1 MLEVVKGARAADGE
15 NLFDPIRFEAEGL
28 TTEEMI
34 EVVEALAA
42 GRASAQIAS
51 TTSRTTKATAKAAN
65 GPIAQS
71 TLDDIFGALS

>member
-1 MLEVVKGARAADGE
+1 MTPGE
-15 NLFDPIRFEAEGL
+15 LNSKIAYWRNKQATEGL
-28 TTEEMI
+28 TNEEMI
-34 EVVEALAA
+34 EVVEALAD